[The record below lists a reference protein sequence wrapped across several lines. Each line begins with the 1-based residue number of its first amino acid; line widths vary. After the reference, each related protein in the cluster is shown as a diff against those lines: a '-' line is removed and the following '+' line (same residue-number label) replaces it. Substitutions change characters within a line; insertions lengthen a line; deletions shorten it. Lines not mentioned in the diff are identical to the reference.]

1 MRLLTAL
8 LLARLEAYTPPR
20 HQQRS
25 TALHAKRPFVHVPY
39 GQEAPTDVKTLACDG
54 RVKGATLDLS
64 HWTDNTTPNDL
75 YADTSTEIA
84 LNLAQSDKYA
94 EYDDATVVNNHFDV
108 DGVLSAWAAT
118 DPESALPHFQLLCDA
133 AACGDF
139 GEWPSDEG
147 VKLCYAVA
155 ALETDEDDGGYAS
168 ALSKLPSIVENL
180 DAYEDLWGPGFASV
194 CDDYDDMADGFGSV
208 EDGAGDVALVMEPP
222 GRRARAPAVDRQLRE
237 AGITPTRLLRASF
250 FCGAQGFP
258 NFETTA
264 STSIGG
270 AKRLSLNRL
279 TQPWPTSSYSY
290 IQAPQ
295 KNDAR
300 NNRVGVIP
308 ASLSWR
314 STACAGPHRWRRTV
328 VSRRPPDAE
337 SIPVIAPSY
346 QEAP

>member
-250 FCGAQGFP
+250 FCGAWMYEYELVGH
-258 NFETTA
+258 
-264 STSIGG
+264 GWV
-270 AKRLSLNRL
+270 KRLRDRRF
-279 TQPWPTSSYSY
+279 
-290 IQAPQ
+290 APPIDV
-295 KNDAR
+295 DA
-300 NNRVGVIP
+300 
-308 ASLSWR
+308 
-314 STACAGPHRWRRTV
+314 V
-328 VSRRPPDAE
+328 VSKLGKPWAPGGRAGLCKACRTAEAVPQEPQAMLDLLLDADLGA
-337 SIPVIAPSY
+337 S
-346 QEAP
+346 

>member
-25 TALHAKRPFVHVPY
+25 TALQAKRPFVHVPY
-39 GQEAPTDVKTLACDG
+39 GQEAPANVKTLACDG

-84 LNLAQSDKYA
+84 LNLARSQEYA
-94 EYDDATVVNNHFDV
+94 EYDEATVVNNHFDV

-118 DPESALPHFQLLCDA
+118 DPEGALPHFQLLCDA

-139 GEWPSDEG
+139 GEWASDEG

-155 ALETDEDDGGYAS
+155 ALETDDDDGGYAS

-180 DAYEDLWGPGFASV
+180 DAYEDLWGPGFAGI
-194 CDDYDDMADGFGSV
+194 CDDYDDMCEGFGSV
-208 EDGAGDVALVMEPP
+208 EDGAGDIALVMEPP

-237 AGITPTRLLRASF
+237 LDLTPTRLLRASF
-250 FCGAQGFP
+250 FCGAWMYEYELVGH
-258 NFETTA
+258 
-264 STSIGG
+264 GWV
-270 AKRLSLNRL
+270 KRLRDRRF
-279 TQPWPTSSYSY
+279 
-290 IQAPQ
+290 APPIDV
-295 KNDAR
+295 DA
-300 NNRVGVIP
+300 
-308 ASLSWR
+308 
-314 STACAGPHRWRRTV
+314 V
-328 VSRRPPDAE
+328 VSKLGKPWAPGGRAGLCKACRTAEAVPQEPQAMLDLLLDADLGA
-337 SIPVIAPSY
+337 S
-346 QEAP
+346 